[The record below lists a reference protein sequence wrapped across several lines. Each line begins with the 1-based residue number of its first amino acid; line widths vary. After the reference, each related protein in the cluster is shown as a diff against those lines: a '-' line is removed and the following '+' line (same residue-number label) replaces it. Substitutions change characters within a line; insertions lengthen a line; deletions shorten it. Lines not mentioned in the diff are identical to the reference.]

1 MQWNTIELMKK
12 GLRARYHDKKSL
24 EADDKR
30 ALIEEIG
37 IARTQ
42 WAEAQARL
50 DWAAGKDQIDYSI
63 YALEAAEKRYEMLL
77 RLAKQK
83 QWDDSPIRMQKES
96 G

>member
-1 MQWNTIELMKK
+1 MQWNTMELIKK
-12 GLRARYHDKKSL
+12 GLRVRYNDKNSL
-24 EADDKR
+24 EAKDKR

-37 IARTQ
+37 IARKQ
-42 WAEAQARL
+42 WADAQARL
-50 DWAAGKDQIDYSI
+50 DWAVGKDHIDYSI

-83 QWDDSPIRMQKES
+83 QWDNSPIRMEKES